1 MRLEFGVIEA
11 TSIFLYMLP
20 LIIMAGAGQLLL
32 AAYAKSFKE
41 AQSYLSTVLF
51 LPTLPGLILMINPMQ
66 PQLWMA
72 AVPALS
78 HQLLCSR
85 ILRGDEISFEFATI
99 SICSTLLFAMLFLYI
114 TKRLFDSES
123 FFFRN

>member
-1 MRLEFGVIEA
+1 
-11 TSIFLYMLP
+11 
-20 LIIMAGAGQLLL
+20 MAGAGQLLL

-41 AQSYLSTVLF
+41 AQSYLSTALF

-66 PQLWMA
+66 PELWMA
-72 AVPALS
+72 TVPALG

-85 ILRGDEISFEFATI
+85 ILRGDEISFNLPRYLCCQHCA
-99 SICSTLLFAMLFLYI
+99 SPVLFLYI

-123 FFFRN
+123 FFFVIRNKIKMSDVHFL